1 MGKIKQKLKNKSGES
16 ISEVLVASLV
26 VAMAFVMAANLISIS
41 YHAIQKTDDSL
52 STYYTERNAFEE
64 GSSDDTSTGTIAVS
78 GSGTASINQSGI
90 NVTISSETVG
100 SGDTAKQYVS
110 YEKAGS

>member
-64 GSSDDTSTGTIAVS
+64 GSSETSKGTIVVS
-78 GSGTASINQSGI
+78 GSGTVDINQNGI
-90 NVTISSETVG
+90 GVTISSETMG